1 MNPFLAGILK
11 AIQSLFKP
19 KPMTLITPE
28 QLDLITSTLSKD
40 RCIELA
46 PLINE
51 LCTKYGITDK
61 LPFQAFLANI
71 LQESSEC
78 NKREENMNYSA
89 QRLAEV
95 FPGRYSKTSQKPYL
109 PNDRALALHR
119 KPVEIANDTYGGRM
133 GNFKPNDGWD
143 FRGGG
148 FLGLTG
154 RATYTDYGKYNNMT
168 PEQAADFA
176 QDTDRGALDSA
187 CWFFAKYRNLIQVAK
202 TDTFKNVC
210 SIINTGSRG
219 REPIG
224 YDVRV
229 KYHNKIQQILD

>member
-1 MNPFLAGILK
+1 MGLIAGIQK
-11 AIQSLFKP
+11 AIASLFKP

-28 QLDLITSTLSKD
+28 ELDLITATLSKE
-40 RCIELA
+40 RCEELSD
-46 PLINE
+46 LINE
-51 LCTKYGITDK
+51 LCTNYGITEK
-61 LPFQAFLANI
+61 VPFQAFLANC
-71 LQESSEC
+71 LQESGEMSH
-78 NKREENMNYSA
+78 REENMNYSA

-95 FPGRYSKTSQKPYL
+95 FPGRYSKTSKKPYL

-119 KPVEIANDTYGGRM
+119 NPVAIGNDTYGGRM
-133 GNFKPNDGWD
+133 GNTKPNDGWD

-154 RATYTDYGKYNNMT
+154 RSTYTDYGKYINMT
-168 PEQAADFA
+168 PEHAADFA

-210 SIINTGSRG
+210 SIINTGSKN

-229 KYHNKIQQILD
+229 KYHNKIKQVMG